1 MKKTLTVNLGGTVY
15 HIDEDA
21 YRLLDN
27 YLNNLRYHFRKEEG
41 AEEMVR
47 DIELRIAEIFDEYL
61 RSGQQVITLENV
73 EDVIARMGRP
83 EDWDTD
89 ETQSDETTAS
99 SHAGEEGARRLYR
112 NPDDRILGG
121 VLSGLSDYFGLDVTW
136 VRLGVLC
143 LGFFVHFLILAY
155 LIAWIVIPVART
167 ATEKLQMKGQPINV
181 ENIGKTV
188 TDGFEKMNHYVH
200 SEKSRSVL
208 FRLGDA
214 IVQIAGF
221 VIKFLLVV
229 LAICCTPVLLV
240 VFVILFAMLMM
251 ATGLVA
257 SVPAMLYYVQP
268 EINWEVVNSVPG
280 ASVGFALC
288 GLFAVGI
295 PIVGLLQVIMQSFKV
310 WNPMSTTTKVVLI
323 ILWILSV
330 MAGTFFFFNLPCYT
344 LIDL

>member
-1 MKKTLTVNLGGTVY
+1 
-15 HIDEDA
+15 
-21 YRLLDN
+21 
-27 YLNNLRYHFRKEEG
+27 
-41 AEEMVR
+41 
-47 DIELRIAEIFDEYL
+47 
-61 RSGQQVITLENV
+61 
-73 EDVIARMGRP
+73 
-83 EDWDTD
+83 
-89 ETQSDETTAS
+89 
-99 SHAGEEGARRLYR
+99 
-112 NPDDRILGG
+112 
-121 VLSGLSDYFGLDVTW
+121 
-136 VRLGVLC
+136 
-143 LGFFVHFLILAY
+143 
-155 LIAWIVIPVART
+155 
-167 ATEKLQMKGQPINV
+167 MKGQPINV